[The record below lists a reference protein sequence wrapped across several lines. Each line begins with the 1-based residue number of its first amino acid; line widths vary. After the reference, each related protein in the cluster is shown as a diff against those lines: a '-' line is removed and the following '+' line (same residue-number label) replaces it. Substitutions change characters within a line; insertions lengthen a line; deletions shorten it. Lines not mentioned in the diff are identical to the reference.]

1 MENLKSRVILLG
13 IIFVLMF
20 TLAACGNNTNNADVE
35 PAPVED
41 KVKEEK
47 PAAEKPAAEKP
58 MEKVKIVFGQ
68 GADQTEGTKK
78 MIAAFHA
85 KFPNIEVEVRDFPNN
100 STQMHDQ
107 YVTILGG
114 QSSEIDVIN
123 LDVIWPA
130 EFAQA
135 GFLLPLDRFIE
146 EDRFELDNYLKGGV
160 NAGYFNGQQWALPR
174 YNNTGLLYYR
184 TDIVKTPPATW
195 DELQTMAKKYQG
207 MEGTKFGYVL
217 QAKQYEG
224 LVVNFTEFVYAYGG
238 KILDSNGQVAVNDP
252 ATIKGLQKLMDIVQS
267 DFVPTDI
274 KTFTEGETANA
285 LLEGQAVF
293 SRDWPARFAQ
303 TQDATKS
310 KVVGKI
316 AIAPLPA
323 GDAGSAAALGGWLA
337 GINKYSAHPREAWE
351 FMKFMAGPEGQKIIA
366 VESTQTPTYLPLY
379 DDADVQKASPL
390 FADRNF
396 VEGIS
401 GAVPR
406 PQTPIY
412 AKISDIIQIE
422 VSKAI
427 AGEQTAEQ
435 AVTNME
441 TEMKKVIQ

>member
-1 MENLKSRVILLG
+1 MENMKSKAILLG
-13 IIFVLMF
+13 IVFILVF
-20 TLAACGNNTNNADVE
+20 TLTACGSNNTNAGNVD
-35 PAPVED
+35 PAPVEE
-41 KVKEEK
+41 KVNDEAVEEK
-47 PAAEKPAAEKP
+47 PVAEKPA
-58 MEKVKIVFGQ
+58 EKVKIVFGQ

-78 MIAAFHA
+78 MIEAFHA
-85 KFPNIEVEVRDFPNN
+85 SQSNIEVELRDFPNN

-114 QSSEIDVIN
+114 QSAEIDVIN

-146 EDRFELDNYLKGGV
+146 EDKFPLDKYLKGGV

-184 TDIVKTPPATW
+184 TDIVEAPPKSW
-195 DELQTMAKKYQG
+195 DELQAMAKLYQG
-207 MEGTKFGYVL
+207 KEGTKFGYVL

-224 LVVNFTEFVYAYGG
+224 LVVNFTEFVYSYGG

-252 ATIKGLQKLMDIVQS
+252 ATVKGLQKLMDIVQS
-267 DFVPTDI
+267 DIVPTDI

-293 SRDWPARFAQ
+293 SRDWPARYAQ

-351 FMKFMAGPEGQKIIA
+351 FLKFMTGPEGQKIIA

-379 DDADVQKASPL
+379 DDVDVQKASPL

-435 AVTNME
+435 AVLNME